1 MTKLKQLV
9 CSKIKRFNTV
19 DKSKEKKS
27 DGEDKHNEETEQEN
41 TELARL
47 KESGTKPKKVM
58 RQSCKKCEKKCEKA
72 LVFGIGTPITAGN
85 RAGRAF
91 SSLRWPYW
99 GIDP

>member
-19 DKSKEKKS
+19 DK
-27 DGEDKHNEETEQEN
+27 GEDEETEQEN

-72 LVFGIGTPITAGN
+72 LVLGIGTPITAGN